1 MTRLEFEGHAKG
13 AVEKVTVDIKDLVI
27 AGWTGRDV
35 TALNHHIEELKAI
48 GVQPPSRVPIYY
60 RAAAQMLTQ
69 AASIQV
75 LGEDSSGE
83 VEPVLIGAADR
94 LWVTVGADHTDR
106 KVESYGIAV
115 SKQMCAKPIGRT
127 AWRFEEVEAHWDSL
141 ILRRP
146 AVPDSRSA
154 RTDLRVA
161 GQQAPA
167 HGYRHVLRHHA
178 RPRRHPVGGAV
189 RDGTRRS
196 GARPQDHPCLRR
208 RDPADRRLK
217 RYPPMELAATRTSM
231 ASLQGG
237 PCVNRAGKRR
247 FSAFGRNK

>member
-1 MTRLEFEGHAKG
+1 MARLEFEGHAKG
-13 AVEKVTVDIKDLVI
+13 AVEQVTVDIKDLVI

-69 AASIQV
+69 ADRIQV

-83 VEPVLIGAADR
+83 VEPVLVGAADR

-127 AWRFEEVEAHWDSL
+127 AWRFEEVEPHWDQL
-141 ILRRP
+141 
-146 AVPDSRSA
+146 
-154 RTDLRVA
+154 
-161 GQQAPA
+161 
-167 HGYRHVLRHHA
+167 VLRSF
-178 RPRRHPVGGAV
+178 VQEGGKKV
-189 RDGTRRS
+189 LYQEGPLS
-196 GARPQDHPCLRR
+196 KI
-208 RDPADRRLK
+208 RDPRELIFAWKDNKRLPMGTVMFCGTMPAIGGI
-217 RYPPMELAATRTSM
+217 RSSSRFEMELDDPV
-231 ASLQGG
+231 L
-237 PCVNRAGKRR
+237 
-247 FSAFGRNK
+247 GRKITHAYDIENLPIIA